1 MNTSALALVLTL
13 LGGLLP
19 PQDLSFRDF
28 FEATPRELRPSA
40 RLLSL
45 AGQRVRI
52 VGYMAQAE
60 EPPLGGFY
68 LCPFPLL
75 TTEGGAGTADLPP
88 QTVFVVVRSATGR
101 TLAHRPGPLEV
112 TGVLQLADTAGGA
125 APWPIRIVLDPPS
138 SNAGVAGSG
147 EPATTQP

>member
-1 MNTSALALVLTL
+1 MDATALALL
-13 LGGLLP
+13 LMLLAGSLA
-19 PQDLSFRDF
+19 PQDLSLRDF

-60 EPPLGGFY
+60 EPPVGGFY

-75 TTEGGAGTADLPP
+75 TTEAGAGTADLPP
-88 QTVFVVVRSATGR
+88 QTVFVVVRSAKGR
-101 TLAHRPGPLEV
+101 ALAHRPGPLEV
-112 TGVLQLADTAGGA
+112 TGLLQLADTAGDA